1 MNFGRPAMSRL
12 HTTKTGITIG
22 GKYEP
27 PMRQLNA
34 DEENWQKVYLQKDST
49 YSIAKV
55 LKIAAGIVFYL
66 AFCLLGY
73 WYGN

>member
-1 MNFGRPAMSRL
+1 MSRL

-27 PMRQLNA
+27 PVRQLDA
-34 DEENWQKVYLQKDST
+34 DAEHWQKVYLQKDSM
-49 YSIAKV
+49 YSIAQC
-55 LKIAAGIVFYL
+55 LKIAVCIIFYL
-66 AFCLLGY
+66 AFCFIGY